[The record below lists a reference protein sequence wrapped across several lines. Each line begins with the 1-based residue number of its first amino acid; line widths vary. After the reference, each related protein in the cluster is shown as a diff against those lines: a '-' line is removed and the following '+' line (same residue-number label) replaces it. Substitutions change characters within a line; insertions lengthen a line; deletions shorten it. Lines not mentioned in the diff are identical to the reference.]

1 MNTVITLSRLK
12 NLLWNNFIIL
22 ILAFYWFIA
31 GYFGWNNEVFI
42 PTLPE
47 VLINTF
53 NLLQAEKFWSHILSS
68 LGVIF
73 SGFALSFIVAM
84 PVGII
89 MGSFARMNAA
99 LRNFIEL
106 IRPISPLA
114 LYPLFI
120 YLFGIGFM
128 PKLII
133 VFWVSWIPLLF
144 NIITGVQCVN
154 EDYLRMAKTFGATR
168 KQTLREIIL
177 PAITPWI
184 ITGMR
189 LSIGSSLLVIV
200 AAEMIGSNTGIGFFI
215 LNASY
220 TFRIVNLY
228 SGILIIAII
237 GILINLF
244 FLWWEKNIKIYNN
257 KIKL

>member
-1 MNTVITLSRLK
+1 MKILFTLSRLK

-22 ILAFYWFIA
+22 ILAFSWLIA

-47 VLINTF
+47 VLTNTL
-53 NLLQAEKFWSHILSS
+53 NLVKTERFLGHIISS

-73 SGFALSFIVAM
+73 SGFVLSFIVAI
-84 PVGII
+84 PIGVI
-89 MGSFARMNAA
+89 MGSFVRMNAA

-106 IRPISPLA
+106 IRPLSPLA

-120 YLFGIGFM
+120 YLFGIGFIS
-128 PKLII
+128 KLVI

-144 NIITGVQCVN
+144 NIITGVQHVN
-154 EDYLRMAKTFGATR
+154 EDYLRMAKTFGSTR
-168 KQTLREIIL
+168 KQILVEILL
-177 PAITPWI
+177 PAIKPWV

-200 AAEMIGSNTGIGFFI
+200 AAEMIGSNNGIGFFI

-220 TFRIVNLY
+220 TFRIADLY
-228 SGILIIAII
+228 SGILVIAII
-237 GILINLF
+237 GILINTF
-244 FLWWEKNIKIYNN
+244 FLWWEKTIINYN
-257 KIKL
+257 KIQL

>member
-1 MNTVITLSRLK
+1 MKILLTLSKLK

-22 ILAFYWFIA
+22 ILAFCWLIA
-31 GYFGWNNEVFI
+31 GYFSWNNEVFI

-47 VLINTF
+47 VLINTLS
-53 NLLQAEKFWSHILSS
+53 LLQTEKFWGHIISS

-73 SGFALSFIVAM
+73 SGFVLSLIIAI
-84 PVGII
+84 PTGII
-89 MGSFARMNAA
+89 MGSYTRMNAA

-106 IRPISPLA
+106 IRPLSPLA

-168 KQTLREIIL
+168 KQILIEILL
-177 PAITPWI
+177 PAIKPWI

-200 AAEMIGSNTGIGFFI
+200 AAEMIGSNNGIGFFI

-220 TFRIVNLY
+220 TFQIVNLY
-228 SGILIIAII
+228 SGILVIAII
-237 GILINLF
+237 GILINTF
-244 FLWWEKNIKIYNN
+244 FIWWEKTIINYNN
-257 KIKL
+257 KIQL

>member
-1 MNTVITLSRLK
+1 MKILLTLSKLK

-22 ILAFYWFIA
+22 ILVSCWLIA

-42 PTLPE
+42 PPLPE
-47 VLINTF
+47 VLINTLS
-53 NLLQAEKFWSHILSS
+53 LLQTEKFWGHIISS
-68 LGVIF
+68 LGVILG
-73 SGFALSFIVAM
+73 GFVLSLVIAI
-84 PVGII
+84 PIGII
-89 MGSFARMNAA
+89 MGSYTRMNAA
-99 LRNFIEL
+99 LRNFIEM
-106 IRPISPLA
+106 IRPLSPLA

-144 NIITGVQCVN
+144 NVITGVQRVN

-168 KQTLREIIL
+168 KQILIEILL
-177 PAITPWI
+177 PAIKPWV

-200 AAEMIGSNTGIGFFI
+200 AAEMIGSNNGIGFFI

-220 TFRIVNLY
+220 TFQIVNLY
-228 SGILIIAII
+228 SGILVIAII
-237 GILINLF
+237 GILINTF
-244 FLWWEKNIKIYNN
+244 FIWWEKTIINYNN
-257 KIKL
+257 KIQI

>member
-1 MNTVITLSRLK
+1 MRILVTLSSFRS
-12 NLLWNNFIIL
+12 LLWNNL
-22 ILAFYWFIA
+22 VILALAFCWLVI

-42 PTLPE
+42 PTLSE
-47 VLINTF
+47 VLVNTVR
-53 NLLQAEKFWSHILSS
+53 LLQTERFWSHITSS
-68 LGVIF
+68 LGVIL
-73 SGFALSFIVAM
+73 SGFTLSLVVAIPIGIV
-84 PVGII
+84 
-89 MGSFARMNAA
+89 MGSYIRMNAA

-106 IRPISPLA
+106 IRPLSPLA

-144 NIITGVQCVN
+144 NIITGVQRVN
-154 EDYLRMAKTFGATR
+154 EDHLRMAKTLGATR
-168 KQTLREIIL
+168 NQVLREIIL
-177 PAITPWI
+177 PAIAPWI

-189 LSIGSSLLVIV
+189 LSMGSALLVIV
-200 AAEMIGSNTGIGFFI
+200 AAEMIGSNVGIGFFI

-220 TFRIVNLY
+220 TFRIVDLY
-228 SGILIIAII
+228 SGILVIAII
-237 GILINLF
+237 GILINAL
-244 FLWWEKNIKIYNN
+244 FLWWERTIQIYNN

>member
-1 MNTVITLSRLK
+1 MKILLTLSKLK
-12 NLLWNNFIIL
+12 KLLWNNFIIL
-22 ILAFYWFIA
+22 ILAFCWLIA

-42 PTLPE
+42 PALPK
-47 VLINTF
+47 VLINTLS
-53 NLLQAEKFWSHILSS
+53 LLQTEKFWGHIISS
-68 LGVIF
+68 LGVILG
-73 SGFALSFIVAM
+73 GFVLSLIIAI
-84 PVGII
+84 PIGII
-89 MGSFARMNAA
+89 MGSYTRMNAA
-99 LRNFIEL
+99 LRSFIEL
-106 IRPISPLA
+106 IRPLSPLA

-144 NIITGVQCVN
+144 NIITGVQRVN

-168 KQTLREIIL
+168 KQILIEILL
-177 PAITPWI
+177 PAIQPWV

-200 AAEMIGSNTGIGFFI
+200 AAEMIGSNNGIGFFI

-220 TFRIVNLY
+220 TFQIVNLY
-228 SGILIIAII
+228 SGILVIAII
-237 GILINLF
+237 GILINTF
-244 FLWWEKNIKIYNN
+244 FIWWEKTIINYNN
-257 KIKL
+257 KIQL